1 LELSSANWELTEA
14 EKRRAGRI
22 VMRAAVAI
30 VSSETKDSSAG
41 RPVFLV
47 LFAAAAVAA
56 VVVAVAVFRPI
67 AHD

>member
-22 VMRAAVAI
+22 VMRAAVMI
-30 VSSETKDSSAG
+30 VPSETKDSSAG
-41 RPVFLV
+41 RAVFLV
-47 LFAAAAVAA
+47 LFAAAAAPT
-56 VVVAVAVFRPI
+56 VVAVAVFRPV